1 MPNKASAAGPLVHEG
16 KQACGCEAS
25 TKPSQS
31 SPIFKVQQYL
41 AWGLDLVIDQ
51 VLLELADLHLL
62 FIDDGERQ
70 CLNLGVLTML

>member
-1 MPNKASAAGPLVHEG
+1 MPNNASAAGSLVHEG
-16 KQACGCEAS
+16 KQACGCEVNTLS
-25 TKPSQS
+25 TQS
-31 SPIFKVQQYL
+31 SPTFKVQQSL

-51 VLLELADLHLL
+51 VLLELADFHLL